1 MTLLNIDGTDGP
13 VLKQIF
19 TCTDCKFLSKSTFGH
34 YGKTPYKCYHDDIM
48 KETKANMNIMIGDI
62 GPDKI
67 TPDFCPFIVKK
78 LRNEKLKEIYEAN
91 K

>member
-1 MTLLNIDGTDGP
+1 
-13 VLKQIF
+13 
-19 TCTDCKFLSKSTFGH
+19 
-34 YGKTPYKCYHDDIM
+34 M